1 MAVTEYTYTENV
13 NVRVLR
19 DEINADGTI
28 SPKFVDHIVAVDD
41 ALSVWMSDVLNG
53 GESNALDAVLAAHT
67 NPADPTLNK
76 AVSGSGAPDDSLGQ
90 DGDICIDPDT
100 QEYYQKV
107 TGSWTG
113 PFALGGGGSVELDN
127 QEVDSQSEFNTTS
140 GSYVDLTTMT
150 LTTSNT
156 KNLNYMIFFNTELSH
171 NGENQTIDVQIVVD
185 GVAHTASIRSWES
198 YDDSVNTFNPRNFST
213 MALVDN
219 VANGKVIKVQVK
231 SSTGTA
237 NFYKRSLMMRGIG

>member
-53 GESNALDAVLAAHT
+53 GESNALDAVVAAHT
-67 NPADPTLNK
+67 NPADPTVSK
-76 AVSGSGAPDDSLGQ
+76 AVSGSGVPDDSLCQ

-100 QEYYQKV
+100 QEYYKKV

-113 PFALGGGGSVELDN
+113 PFALGGGGSVELDT
-127 QEVDSQSEFNTTS
+127 QSADSQSEFNTSS
-140 GSYVDLTTMT
+140 GSYVDLTGMT

-156 KNLNYMIFFNTELSH
+156 KNLNYMIFFNTGISH
-171 NGENQTIDVQIVVD
+171 DNDNETIDVQIVVD
-185 GVAHTASIRSWES
+185 GVAQTSSIRQWMS
-198 YDDSVNTFNPRNFST
+198 YDSSVDTWNPKNLST
-213 MALVDN
+213 MVLVDN
-219 VANGKVIKVQVK
+219 LANGKVIKVQVK
-231 SSTGTA
+231 STSGVA
-237 NFYKRSLMMRGIG
+237 NLYNRSLMMRGIG